1 MAARPLVARQPN
13 ERLQALIQEAGCS
26 NAGLARRVN
35 MCGAEHGLDLRYDK
49 TSVARWL
56 RGQQPRGR
64 APAIIAEALG
74 RKLGRTVTIDE
85 IGMANGKNL
94 ASGRRAPVLADRPRG
109 DRAGLRAVA
118 QRRRA
123 ARLPQSGSTVAAS
136 ALVEPS
142 RDWLI
147 TGADTQVA
155 RTAGAR
161 VGHLGRRGGAGD
173 DRRRSVDL
181 DHRFGSG
188 HVRPVVVHYLN
199 SVVSGLLAGSYRES
213 VGRELFAAV
222 ARLTELAG
230 YMAVDTG
237 QPGLAQRYYIQAL
250 RLAQAAGDRGYGGY
264 VLAASMSHLAAQ
276 LGNPREIAQL
286 ARAAQEGARGQV
298 TPRAEAMFCAAEA
311 RGHALM
317 GDAPGLPGAWPGGR
331 SPRWSAAEAAAD
343 AGDDPVVD
351 RATSTR
357 PIWPTNWP
365 TATGTWARP
374 RPRRA
379 ARAGGA
385 GRASRRP
392 GAAPGHRAA
401 AAGHGAGAAARGGA
415 GLPHGH
421 AGGGAAGRAALQPG
435 RGVSGRLPAAS
446 GAVPGRAGGAGV
458 RGAAGAAGHGGLNA
472 GPAARLDGAA
482 TASATAGGCLARGAG
497 CRTAPARAGLAVR
510 AAGGDQATWSNVA
523 ATR

>member
-35 MCGAEHGLDLRYDK
+35 MVGAERGLDLRYDK

-64 APAIIAEALG
+64 APGIIAEALG

-94 ASGRRAPVLADRPRG
+94 ASGVGLQFSPTVLGAIEQVCELWRSDVGRRDFL
-109 DRAGLRAVA
+109 
-118 QRRRA
+118 
-123 ARLPQSGSTVAAS
+123 SGSTVAAS

-147 TGADTQVA
+147 TGADAQVA
-155 RTAGAR
+155 RSAGAR
-161 VGHLGRRGGAGD
+161 VGVSDVEAVRAMTQALTE
-173 DRRRSVDL
+173 L

-199 SVVSGLLAGSYRES
+199 SVVSGLLSGSYRES
-213 VGRELFAAV
+213 TGRQLFAAV

-298 TPRAEAMFCAAEA
+298 TPRVEAMFFAAEA
-311 RGHALM
+311 RGHALL
-317 GDAPGLPGAWPGGR
+317 GDARTCQVVAGRAIGAMDR
-331 SPRWSAAEAAAD
+331 AESAAADDPAWIGHFDAAYLSDELAHCHRDLGQAEAAA
-343 AGDDPVVD
+343 
-351 RATSTR
+351 RAARESLEGHPETR
-357 PIWPTNWP
+357 ARRRAIDLILLATAQVQQREVEQAC
-365 TATGTWARP
+365 ATGT
-374 RPRRA
+374 RA
-379 ARAGGA
+379 VELLGTLR
-385 GRASRRP
+385 S
-392 GAAPGHRAA
+392 
-401 AAGHGAGAAARGGA
+401 
-415 GLPHGH
+415 
-421 AGGGAAGRAALQPG
+421 
-435 RGVSGRLPAAS
+435 S
-446 GAVPGRAGGAGV
+446 
-458 RGAAGAAGHGGLNA
+458 RGAEYLEDLQ
-472 GPAARLDGAA
+472 ARLEPYADEPSVREFGAR
-482 TASATAGGCLARGAG
+482 LE
-497 CRTAPARAGLAVR
+497 LQ
-510 AAGGDQATWSNVA
+510 AA
-523 ATR
+523 

>member
-35 MCGAEHGLDLRYDK
+35 MVGAERGLDLRYDK

-64 APAIIAEALG
+64 APGIIAEALG

-94 ASGRRAPVLADRPRG
+94 ASGVGLLFSPTVLGAIEQVCELWRSDVGRRDFL
-109 DRAGLRAVA
+109 
-118 QRRRA
+118 
-123 ARLPQSGSTVAAS
+123 SGSAVAAS

-147 TGADTQVA
+147 TGADSQVA

-161 VGHLGRRGGAGD
+161 VGASDVEAVRAMTAALTE
-173 DRRRSVDL
+173 L

-199 SVVSGLLAGSYRES
+199 SVVSGLLSGSYRES
-213 VGRELFAAV
+213 VGRELFAAA

-286 ARAAQEGARGQV
+286 ARAAQEGARGRV
-298 TPRAEAMFCAAEA
+298 TPRAQAMFLAAEA
-311 RGHALM
+311 RGHALL
-317 GDAPGLPGAWPGGR
+317 GDARTCHEVAGKAVRALEQ
-331 SPRWSAAEAAAD
+331 AEPS
-343 AGDDPVVD
+343 AGDDPAWIAHFD
-351 RATSTR
+351 RAYLADELAHCYR
-357 PIWPTNWP
+357 DLGQPE
-365 TATGTWARP
+365 
-374 RPRRA
+374 
-379 ARAGGA
+379 
-385 GRASRRP
+385 
-392 GAAPGHRAA
+392 
-401 AAGHGAGAAARGGA
+401 AAARHA
-415 GLPHGH
+415 SDALDGLPESRARRRAIGLVLLATAQVQQREVEEACHTGT
-421 AGGGAAGRAALQPG
+421 RAAELLGTLRSSRGSEYLDDLQQ
-435 RGVSGRLPAAS
+435 RLEPYADEPS
-446 GAVPGRAGGAGV
+446 V
-458 RGAAGAAGHGGLNA
+458 REFG
-472 GPAARLDGAA
+472 ARLELQAA
-482 TASATAGGCLARGAG
+482 
-497 CRTAPARAGLAVR
+497 
-510 AAGGDQATWSNVA
+510 
-523 ATR
+523 

>member
-35 MCGAEHGLDLRYDK
+35 MVGAERGLDLRYDK

-64 APAIIAEALG
+64 APGIIAEALG

-94 ASGRRAPVLADRPRG
+94 ASGVGLQFSPTVLGAIEQVCELWRSDVGRRDFL
-109 DRAGLRAVA
+109 
-118 QRRRA
+118 
-123 ARLPQSGSTVAAS
+123 SGSAVAAS

-147 TGADTQVA
+147 TGADTHVA

-161 VGHLGRRGGAGD
+161 VGTSDVEAVQAMTAALT
-173 DRRRSVDL
+173 DL

-199 SVVSGLLAGSYRES
+199 SVVSGLLSGSYRES

-250 RLAQAAGDRGYGGY
+250 RLAQAGGDRAYGGY

-276 LGNPREIAQL
+276 LGNPREISQL

-298 TPRAEAMFCAAEA
+298 TPRVQAMFYAAEA
-311 RGHALM
+311 RGHAVL
-317 GDAPGLPGAWPGGR
+317 GDARTCHEMAGKALASLER
-331 SPRWSAAEAAAD
+331 AEPS
-343 AGDDPVVD
+343 AGDDPD
-351 RATSTR
+351 WISHFDQAYLADELAHCYRDLGQAE
-357 PIWPTNWP
+357 
-365 TATGTWARP
+365 A
-374 RPRRA
+374 
-379 ARAGGA
+379 A
-385 GRASRRP
+385 GRHAKD
-392 GAAPGHRAA
+392 AL
-401 AAGHGAGAAARGGA
+401 A
-415 GLPHGH
+415 GLPES
-421 AGGGAAGRAALQPG
+421 RARRRAIGLVLLATAQVQQREVEQACDTG
-435 RGVSGRLPAAS
+435 SRAVELLGRLRS
-446 GAVPGRAGGAGV
+446 S
-458 RGAAGAAGHGGLNA
+458 RGAEYLDDFQQRLEPYADE
-472 GPAARLDGAA
+472 PAVREFGARLEMQAA
-482 TASATAGGCLARGAG
+482 
-497 CRTAPARAGLAVR
+497 
-510 AAGGDQATWSNVA
+510 
-523 ATR
+523 

>member
-64 APAIIAEALG
+64 APGIIAEAIG
-74 RKLGRTVTIDE
+74 RKIGRTVTIDD

-94 ASGRRAPVLADRPRG
+94 TSGIGLQFSPTVPGAIEQVCELWRSDVGRRDFL
-109 DRAGLRAVA
+109 
-118 QRRRA
+118 
-123 ARLPQSGSTVAAS
+123 SGTTVAAS

-155 RTAGAR
+155 RTAGGGR
-161 VGHLGRRGGAGD
+161 VGASDVAAVRATTEAL
-173 DRRRSVDL
+173 VEL

-199 SVVSGLLAGSYRES
+199 SVVSGLLSGSYRES
-213 VGRELFAAV
+213 VGRDLFAAV

-250 RLAQAAGDRGYGGY
+250 RLAQAADDRGYGGY

-286 ARAAQEGARGQV
+286 ARAAQEGARGRV

-317 GDAPGLPGAWPGGR
+317 GDARACEAMAAKALGALER
-331 SPRWSAAEAAAD
+331 SGD
-343 AGDDPVVD
+343 GTGDDPVWIAHFD
-351 RATSTR
+351 HAYLSDEL
-357 PIWPTNWP
+357 
-365 TATGTWARP
+365 AHC
-374 RPRRA
+374 
-379 ARAGGA
+379 
-385 GRASRRP
+385 
-392 GAAPGHRAA
+392 HRDL
-401 AAGHGAGAAARGGA
+401 GQGEAAARRAQEALDGHSKTRA
-415 GLPHGH
+415 RRRAIGLVVLATAQVQQREIEQACDTGT
-421 AGGGAAGRAALQPG
+421 RAVELLG
-435 RGVSGRLPAAS
+435 TVRSN
-446 GAVPGRAGGAGV
+446 
-458 RGAAGAAGHGGLNA
+458 RGAEYLEDFQQRLEPYRDE
-472 GPAARLDGAA
+472 PAVREFGARLEMQAA
-482 TASATAGGCLARGAG
+482 
-497 CRTAPARAGLAVR
+497 
-510 AAGGDQATWSNVA
+510 
-523 ATR
+523 

>member
-94 ASGRRAPVLADRPRG
+94 ASGVGLQFSPTVLGAIEQVCELWRSDVGRRDFL
-109 DRAGLRAVA
+109 
-118 QRRRA
+118 
-123 ARLPQSGSTVAAS
+123 SGSSVAAS

-147 TGADTQVA
+147 TAPDGQVA
-155 RTAGAR
+155 RSAGPR
-161 VGHLGRRGGAGD
+161 VGQSDVAAVRAMTQAL
-173 DRRRSVDL
+173 VDL
-181 DHRFGSG
+181 DHTYGSG

-199 SVVSGLLAGSYRES
+199 SVVSGLLAGSYREA
-213 VGRELFAAV
+213 VGRDLFGAV
-222 ARLTELAG
+222 SRLTELAG

-237 QPGLAQRYYIQAL
+237 QPGLAQRYYIQSL

-286 ARAAQEGARGQV
+286 ARAAQEGARGRV
-298 TPRAEAMFCAAEA
+298 TPRVEAMFHVAEA
-311 RGHALM
+311 RGHALL
-317 GDAPGLPGAWPGGR
+317 GDARAAELSAGR
-331 SPRWSAAEAAAD
+331 AVSALESAAGTD
-343 AGDDPVVD
+343 SGDDPPWIAHFD
-351 RATSTR
+351 EAYLADELAHCYRDLGR
-357 PIWPTNWP
+357 PEE
-365 TATGTWARP
+365 AARQAEASLAGHP
-374 RPRRA
+374 ASRVRRRA
-379 ARAGGA
+379 IGYVLLATAQVQRREVEQACTTGLKAVELLQTLRSDRGMEYLEDFQQRLDPYREESVVREFGARLEV
-385 GRASRRP
+385 
-392 GAAPGHRAA
+392 RAA
-401 AAGHGAGAAARGGA
+401 A
-415 GLPHGH
+415 
-421 AGGGAAGRAALQPG
+421 
-435 RGVSGRLPAAS
+435 
-446 GAVPGRAGGAGV
+446 
-458 RGAAGAAGHGGLNA
+458 
-472 GPAARLDGAA
+472 
-482 TASATAGGCLARGAG
+482 
-497 CRTAPARAGLAVR
+497 
-510 AAGGDQATWSNVA
+510 
-523 ATR
+523 

>member
-13 ERLQALIQEAGCS
+13 ERLQALIQEAVCS

-64 APAIIAEALG
+64 APAVIAEALG

-85 IGMANGKNL
+85 IGMANGKSI
-94 ASGRRAPVLADRPRG
+94 ASGVGLQFSPTVVGAIEQVCELWRSDVGRRDFL
-109 DRAGLRAVA
+109 
-118 QRRRA
+118 
-123 ARLPQSGSTVAAS
+123 SGSTVAAS

-147 TGADTQVA
+147 TGTDAQVA
-155 RTAGAR
+155 RTVGAR
-161 VGHLGRRGGAGD
+161 VGSTD
-173 DRRRSVDL
+173 VDAVRAMTQALVEL
-181 DHRFGSG
+181 DHCFGSG

-199 SVVSGLLAGSYRES
+199 SVVSALLGGSYREA

-264 VLAASMSHLAAQ
+264 VLAASMSHLAAS

-286 ARAAQEGARGQV
+286 ARAAQEGARGRV
-298 TPRAEAMFCAAEA
+298 TPRAEAMFFAAEA

-317 GDAPGLPGAWPGGR
+317 
-331 SPRWSAAEAAAD
+331 AD
-343 AGDDPVVD
+343 ARAFQVVAARAVAAMERADGSSSEGTGDDPAWIAHFD
-351 RATSTR
+351 HAYL
-357 PIWPTNWP
+357 
-365 TATGTWARP
+365 ADELAHC
-374 RPRRA
+374 
-379 ARAGGA
+379 
-385 GRASRRP
+385 
-392 GAAPGHRAA
+392 HRDL
-401 AAGHGAGAAARGGA
+401 GQAGAARRSAEESLAGHPEVRARRRAIGLVLLATAQVQQREVEQACHTGIQAVELLGG
-415 GLPHGH
+415 L
-421 AGGGAAGRAALQPG
+421 R
-435 RGVSGRLPAAS
+435 SS
-446 GAVPGRAGGAGV
+446 
-458 RGAAGAAGHGGLNA
+458 RGAEYLEGLQQ
-472 GPAARLDGAA
+472 RLLPFRDE
-482 TASATAGGCLARGAG
+482 
-497 CRTAPARAGLAVR
+497 PVVR
-510 AAGGDQATWSNVA
+510 EFEVRLGV
-523 ATR
+523 

>member
-94 ASGRRAPVLADRPRG
+94 ASGVGLQFSPTVLGAIEQVCELWRSDVGRRDFL
-109 DRAGLRAVA
+109 
-118 QRRRA
+118 
-123 ARLPQSGSTVAAS
+123 SGSTVAAS

-147 TGADTQVA
+147 TAMDSQVA
-155 RTAGAR
+155 RTAGQR
-161 VGHLGRRGGAGD
+161 VGLADVAAVRGMTDAL
-173 DRRRSVDL
+173 VQL
-181 DHRFGSG
+181 DHQFGSG

-199 SVVSGLLAGSYRES
+199 SVVSGLLGGSYRES

-286 ARAAQEGARGQV
+286 AKAAQEGARGRV
-298 TPRAEAMFCAAEA
+298 TPRAESMFYAAEA
-311 RGHALM
+311 RGHALL
-317 GDAPGLPGAWPGGR
+317 GDARATQETASRARAAMDRADAAADDDPVWIRHFDAAYLADELAHCHRDLGQ
-331 SPRWSAAEAAAD
+331 AEAAA
-343 AGDDPVVD
+343 
-351 RATSTR
+351 RAAQESLDGHPESR
-357 PIWPTNWP
+357 ARRRAIGLVLLA
-365 TATGTWARP
+365 TAQVQQRELEQACHTGT
-374 RPRRA
+374 RA
-379 ARAGGA
+379 VELLGTVRSNRGA
-385 GRASRRP
+385 EY
-392 GAAPGHRAA
+392 
-401 AAGHGAGAAARGGA
+401 
-415 GLPHGH
+415 LEDF
-421 AGGGAAGRAALQPG
+421 Q
-435 RGVSGRLPAAS
+435 GRLEPFRDER
-446 GAVPGRAGGAGV
+446 AVREFG
-458 RGAAGAAGHGGLNA
+458 
-472 GPAARLDGAA
+472 ARLE
-482 TASATAGGCLARGAG
+482 
-497 CRTAPARAGLAVR
+497 VR
-510 AAGGDQATWSNVA
+510 AA
-523 ATR
+523 

>member
-13 ERLQALIQEAGCS
+13 ERLQALIQEAACS

-94 ASGRRAPVLADRPRG
+94 AAGVGLQFAPTVLGAVEQVCELWRSDVGRREFLTGR
-109 DRAGLRAVA
+109 
-118 QRRRA
+118 
-123 ARLPQSGSTVAAS
+123 SVAAS

-147 TGADTQVA
+147 SAPDTQVA

-161 VGHLGRRGGAGD
+161 VGAADVAAVRATTTALAE
-173 DRRRSVDL
+173 L

-250 RLAQAAGDRGYGGY
+250 RLSQAAGDRAYGGY
-264 VLAASMSHLAAQ
+264 VLAASMSHLAAS

-286 ARAAQEGARGQV
+286 ARAAQEGARGHV
-298 TPRAEAMFCAAEA
+298 TPRVEAMFHAAEA
-311 RGHALM
+311 RGHALL
-317 GDAPGLPGAWPGGR
+317 GDARTCHLAAGR
-331 SPRWSAAEAAAD
+331 ALTAFERAQPVTD
-343 AGDDPVVD
+343 AGDDPAWIAHFDGAYLADELAHCHRDLAQPGPCRRRAEEALDGHPEGRARRRAIGLLLLAGAQVQQREVD
-351 RATSTR
+351 QACH
-357 PIWPTNWP
+357 
-365 TATGTWARP
+365 TGTK
-374 RPRRA
+374 
-379 ARAGGA
+379 
-385 GRASRRP
+385 
-392 GAAPGHRAA
+392 
-401 AAGHGAGAAARGGA
+401 
-415 GLPHGH
+415 
-421 AGGGAAGRAALQPG
+421 
-435 RGVSGRLPAAS
+435 
-446 GAVPGRAGGAGV
+446 AVQLL
-458 RGAAGAAGHGGLNA
+458 GGLRSERGREYLA
-472 GPAARLDGAA
+472 DFRHRLEPYAQEPMVREFTARLELGTAA
-482 TASATAGGCLARGAG
+482 
-497 CRTAPARAGLAVR
+497 
-510 AAGGDQATWSNVA
+510 
-523 ATR
+523 

>member
-94 ASGRRAPVLADRPRG
+94 ASGVGLQFSPTVLGAMEQVCELWRSDVGRRDFL
-109 DRAGLRAVA
+109 
-118 QRRRA
+118 
-123 ARLPQSGSTVAAS
+123 SGSSVAAS

-147 TGADTQVA
+147 SAPDPQVA
-155 RTAGAR
+155 RSAGPR
-161 VGHLGRRGGAGD
+161 VG
-173 DRRRSVDL
+173 RSDVEAVRAMTRSLVDL
-181 DHRFGSG
+181 DHQYGSG

-199 SVVSGLLAGSYRES
+199 SVVSGLLAGSYREA
-213 VGRELFAAV
+213 VGRELFSAV

-264 VLAASMSHLAAQ
+264 ILAARMSHPPAS

-286 ARAAQEGARGQV
+286 ARVAQEGARGQV
-298 TPRAEAMFCAAEA
+298 TATTEAMFYAAEA
-311 RGHALM
+311 RGHALI
-317 GDAPGLPGAWPGGR
+317 GDARTFSTVAALATEAMER
-331 SPRWSAAEAAAD
+331 SRPEE
-343 AGDDPVVD
+343 DPVWIAHFD
-351 RATSTR
+351 DAY
-357 PIWPTNWP
+357 
-365 TATGTWARP
+365 
-374 RPRRA
+374 
-379 ARAGGA
+379 
-385 GRASRRP
+385 
-392 GAAPGHRAA
+392 
-401 AAGHGAGAAARGGA
+401 
-415 GLPHGH
+415 
-421 AGGGAAGRAALQPG
+421 
-435 RGVSGRLPAAS
+435 
-446 GAVPGRAGGAGV
+446 
-458 RGAAGAAGHGGLNA
+458 
-472 GPAARLDGAA
+472 
-482 TASATAGGCLARGAG
+482 LA
-497 CRTAPARAGLAVR
+497 
-510 AAGGDQATWSNVA
+510 
-523 ATR
+523 

>member
-64 APAIIAEALG
+64 APGIIAEALG

-94 ASGRRAPVLADRPRG
+94 ASGIGLQFSPTVVGAIEQVSELWRSDVGRRDFL
-109 DRAGLRAVA
+109 
-118 QRRRA
+118 
-123 ARLPQSGSTVAAS
+123 SGSSVAAS

-147 TGADTQVA
+147 TGADAQVA
-155 RTAGAR
+155 RNGGSR
-161 VGHLGRRGGAGD
+161 VGMSDVEAVRATTDALK
-173 DRRRSVDL
+173 DL

-199 SVVSGLLAGSYRES
+199 SVVSGLIGGSYREP
-213 VGRELFAAV
+213 VGRALFAAV

-250 RLAQAAGDRGYGGY
+250 RLAQAAGDRAYGGY
-264 VLAASMSHLAAQ
+264 VLAASMSHLAAE

-286 ARAAQEGARGQV
+286 ARAAQEGTRGQV
-298 TPRAEAMFCAAEA
+298 TPRAEAMFYAA
-311 RGHALM
+311 
-317 GDAPGLPGAWPGGR
+317 
-331 SPRWSAAEAAAD
+331 
-343 AGDDPVVD
+343 
-351 RATSTR
+351 
-357 PIWPTNWP
+357 
-365 TATGTWARP
+365 
-374 RPRRA
+374 
-379 ARAGGA
+379 
-385 GRASRRP
+385 
-392 GAAPGHRAA
+392 
-401 AAGHGAGAAARGGA
+401 
-415 GLPHGH
+415 
-421 AGGGAAGRAALQPG
+421 
-435 RGVSGRLPAAS
+435 
-446 GAVPGRAGGAGV
+446 
-458 RGAAGAAGHGGLNA
+458 
-472 GPAARLDGAA
+472 
-482 TASATAGGCLARGAG
+482 
-497 CRTAPARAGLAVR
+497 
-510 AAGGDQATWSNVA
+510 
-523 ATR
+523 

>member
-1 MAARPLVARQPN
+1 MAARPLIARQPN

-64 APAIIAEALG
+64 APGIIAEAIG

-94 ASGRRAPVLADRPRG
+94 TSGIGLQFSPTVLGAIEQVCELWRSDVGRRDFL
-109 DRAGLRAVA
+109 
-118 QRRRA
+118 
-123 ARLPQSGSTVAAS
+123 SGSTVAAS

-147 TGADTQVA
+147 TGADSQVA
-155 RTAGAR
+155 RTAGGGR
-161 VGHLGRRGGAGD
+161 VGASDVEAVRATTDAL
-173 DRRRSVDL
+173 VDL

-188 HVRPVVVHYLN
+188 HVRPIVVHYLN
-199 SVVSGLLAGSYRES
+199 SVVSGLLSGSYRES
-213 VGRELFAAV
+213 VGRDLFAAV

-298 TPRAEAMFCAAEA
+298 TPRAEAMFWAAEA

-317 GDAPGLPGAWPGGR
+317 GDARACNAVAGRALGALER
-331 SPRWSAAEAAAD
+331 SEADTGDDPAWIAHFDHAYLADELAHCHRDLGQGEAAARRAQD
-343 AGDDPVVD
+343 ALDGHPETRARRRAIGLVLLATAQVQQREVEQACHTGTRAVELLGRLRSNRGAEYLDDFQQRLDPYRDEPVV
-351 RATSTR
+351 REF
-357 PIWPTNWP
+357 
-365 TATGTWARP
+365 GARMEIQ
-374 RPRRA
+374 A
-379 ARAGGA
+379 A
-385 GRASRRP
+385 
-392 GAAPGHRAA
+392 
-401 AAGHGAGAAARGGA
+401 
-415 GLPHGH
+415 
-421 AGGGAAGRAALQPG
+421 
-435 RGVSGRLPAAS
+435 
-446 GAVPGRAGGAGV
+446 
-458 RGAAGAAGHGGLNA
+458 
-472 GPAARLDGAA
+472 
-482 TASATAGGCLARGAG
+482 
-497 CRTAPARAGLAVR
+497 
-510 AAGGDQATWSNVA
+510 
-523 ATR
+523 

>member
-64 APAIIAEALG
+64 APGIIAEALG

-94 ASGRRAPVLADRPRG
+94 ASGVGLQFSPTVLGAIEQVCELWRSDVGRRDFL
-109 DRAGLRAVA
+109 
-118 QRRRA
+118 
-123 ARLPQSGSTVAAS
+123 SGSTVAAS

-147 TGADTQVA
+147 TGADAQVA
-155 RTAGAR
+155 RIAGAR
-161 VGHLGRRGGAGD
+161 VG
-173 DRRRSVDL
+173 RSDVAAVRATTDALVDL
-181 DHRFGSG
+181 DHRYGSG

-199 SVVSGLLAGSYRES
+199 SVVSGLLAGSYTEA

-237 QPGLAQRYYIQAL
+237 QSGLAQRYYIQAL

-286 ARAAQEGARGQV
+286 AKAAQEGARGQV
-298 TPRAEAMFCAAEA
+298 PPRAESMFLAAEA

-317 GDAPGLPGAWPGGR
+317 GDA
-331 SPRWSAAEAAAD
+331 
-343 AGDDPVVD
+343 
-351 RATSTR
+351 
-357 PIWPTNWP
+357 
-365 TATGTWARP
+365 
-374 RPRRA
+374 
-379 ARAGGA
+379 
-385 GRASRRP
+385 RASQS
-392 GAAPGHRAA
+392 
-401 AAGHGAGAAARGGA
+401 
-415 GLPHGH
+415 
-421 AGGGAAGRAALQPG
+421 AAGRALDAMERAVGSGSGPATGDEPNWIRHFDHAYLADELAHCHRDLGQADQARRRAEEALEGHPEG
-435 RGVSGRLPAAS
+435 RVRRRAIGLLLLATAHVQQRDVEQACHVGTQ
-446 GAVPGRAGGAGV
+446 AVDLLGTLRSN
-458 RGAAGAAGHGGLNA
+458 RGAEYLDDFQQRLEPYRDEPVVREFG
-472 GPAARLDGAA
+472 ARLQ
-482 TASATAGGCLARGAG
+482 
-497 CRTAPARAGLAVR
+497 V
-510 AAGGDQATWSNVA
+510 QVA
-523 ATR
+523 

>member
-64 APAIIAEALG
+64 APAVIAEALG
-74 RKLGRTVTIDE
+74 RKLGRSVTIDE

-94 ASGRRAPVLADRPRG
+94 ASGVGLQFSPTVLGAIEQVCELWRSDVGRRDFLSG
-109 DRAGLRAVA
+109 TSVA
-118 QRRRA
+118 
-123 ARLPQSGSTVAAS
+123 SS

-147 TGADTQVA
+147 TAADAQVA
-155 RTAGAR
+155 RSAGAR
-161 VGHLGRRGGAGD
+161 VGPSDVEAVRATTEAL
-173 DRRRSVDL
+173 VEL
-181 DHRFGSG
+181 DHRYGSG

-199 SVVSGLLAGSYRES
+199 SVVSGLLAGSYREA

-264 VLAASMSHLAAQ
+264 VLAASMSHLAAS

-286 ARAAQEGARGQV
+286 AKAAQEGARGHV
-298 TPRAEAMFCAAEA
+298 TPRAEAMFYAAEA
-311 RGHALM
+311 RGHALL
-317 GDAPGLPGAWPGGR
+317 GDAR
-331 SPRWSAAEAAAD
+331 SCQTVASRAIARLDAAD
-343 AGDDPVVD
+343 NGPDSGDDPPWIRHFD
-351 RATSTR
+351 RAYLSDELAHCHRDLGQAEPARRHAEDALTTH
-357 PIWPTNWP
+357 PTGRVRRRAIDLLLLA
-365 TATGTWARP
+365 TAHVQQREVEEACLTGT
-374 RPRRA
+374 RA
-379 ARAGGA
+379 LELLGTLR
-385 GRASRRP
+385 SN
-392 GAAPGHRAA
+392 
-401 AAGHGAGAAARGGA
+401 
-415 GLPHGH
+415 
-421 AGGGAAGRAALQPG
+421 
-435 RGVSGRLPAAS
+435 
-446 GAVPGRAGGAGV
+446 
-458 RGAAGAAGHGGLNA
+458 RGAEYLDDFRQRLEPYRDEPVVREFGARMELQ
-472 GPAARLDGAA
+472 AA
-482 TASATAGGCLARGAG
+482 
-497 CRTAPARAGLAVR
+497 
-510 AAGGDQATWSNVA
+510 
-523 ATR
+523 

>member
-13 ERLQALIQEAGCS
+13 ERLQALIQEAACS

-94 ASGRRAPVLADRPRG
+94 ASGVGLQFSPTVLGAIEQVCELWRSDVGRRDFLSG
-109 DRAGLRAVA
+109 TSVA
-118 QRRRA
+118 
-123 ARLPQSGSTVAAS
+123 SS

-147 TGADTQVA
+147 TGADPQVA
-155 RTAGAR
+155 RNAGAR
-161 VGHLGRRGGAGD
+161 VGPSD
-173 DRRRSVDL
+173 VDAVRATTEALVEL
-181 DHRFGSG
+181 DHRYGSG

-264 VLAASMSHLAAQ
+264 VLAASMSHLAAS

-286 ARAAQEGARGQV
+286 AKAAQEGARGHV
-298 TPRAEAMFCAAEA
+298 TPRAEAMFYAAEA
-311 RGHALM
+311 RGHALL
-317 GDAPGLPGAWPGGR
+317 GDAR
-331 SPRWSAAEAAAD
+331 SCQGVAAKAIAKLEQAGD
-343 AGDDPVVD
+343 PSPDSGDDPAWIRHFD
-351 RATSTR
+351 HAYLADELAHCHRDLGQAEQ
-357 PIWPTNWP
+357 
-365 TATGTWARP
+365 AR
-374 RPRRA
+374 RHA
-379 ARAGGA
+379 EDAV
-385 GRASRRP
+385 
-392 GAAPGHRAA
+392 
-401 AAGHGAGAAARGGA
+401 AGHGE
-415 GLPHGH
+415 
-421 AGGGAAGRAALQPG
+421 GRV
-435 RGVSGRLPAAS
+435 RR
-446 GAVPGRAGGAGV
+446 RAIGMLLLATAQVQQRDVDEACATGV
-458 RGAAGAAGHGGLNA
+458 RALDLLGTLRSNRGAEYLDDFQQRLAPYREEPVVREFG
-472 GPAARLDGAA
+472 ARLEVQAA
-482 TASATAGGCLARGAG
+482 
-497 CRTAPARAGLAVR
+497 
-510 AAGGDQATWSNVA
+510 
-523 ATR
+523 